1 MKRTD
6 LEKETIA
13 NVSAMLDMSAN
24 EVEEVLGMSFANDPV
39 DVITV
44 FEVLHGLIVEH
55 AKVEGALIKIHQQFV
70 LKRTESKIKKAEN
83 RLAQQI
89 NHKQQGIGKRTTVT
103 NRKEQ
108 CKEAA
113 AAVVVVLVSV
123 VVVEVEAEAM
133 DTIEIET
140 NPPHQQINPLHSLH
154 SMVETL
160 VLFHHL
166 LLI

>member
-1 MKRTD
+1 MRSARRSVSVPCNKNSTTTSTTINEDNKEENENRNKDNEGNSNNAMKRTD

-24 EVEEVLGMSFANDPV
+24 EVEEVLGMSFANNPV

-89 NHKQQGIGKRTTVT
+89 NHEQQGIGKRTTVT
-103 NRKEQ
+103 NKKE
-108 CKEAA
+108 
-113 AAVVVVLVSV
+113 
-123 VVVEVEAEAM
+123 
-133 DTIEIET
+133 
-140 NPPHQQINPLHSLH
+140 
-154 SMVETL
+154 
-160 VLFHHL
+160 
-166 LLI
+166 

>member
-1 MKRTD
+1 M
-6 LEKETIA
+6 TI
-13 NVSAMLDMSAN
+13 NTTYRCYIL
-24 EVEEVLGMSFANDPV
+24 LF
-39 DVITV
+39 
-44 FEVLHGLIVEH
+44 
-55 AKVEGALIKIHQQFV
+55 
-70 LKRTESKIKKAEN
+70 KKAEN

-103 NRKEQ
+103 NKKEQ

-113 AAVVVVLVSV
+113 AAVVVVLLLV
-123 VVVEVEAEAM
+123 VVVEVKAEAI

-140 NPPHQQINPLHSLH
+140 DLSHQQIDPLCSLH
-154 SMVETL
+154 SMVETP